1 MISGKLFPYPADNPP
16 GLVPVHDPQIKMEED
31 TMEDT
36 QGQFLGGV
44 LVIGGKK
51 LLLYELVDQEGQEKQ
66 RGKRRRLED
75 KKKSKNLKEV
85 DKAREKE
92 VEREGR
98 KRKPKATVVWPW
110 SEISA

>member
-1 MISGKLFPYPADNPP
+1 MLSGKLFPYPADNPP
-16 GLVPVHDPQIKMEED
+16 VLVPVHGPHVKIEED
-31 TMEDT
+31 PMEDT
-36 QGQFLGGV
+36 QEEFLGGILV
-44 LVIGGKK
+44 LGGKK

-75 KKKSKNLKEV
+75 KKKSKNLKEA

-92 VEREGR
+92 AEREGR
-98 KRKPKATVVWPW
+98 KRKPKGTVVWPW